1 MKFLF
6 FQLLNFCLIFFTTN
20 ALGNEE
26 VMKKTETKVI
36 NRIFQVD
43 INSSINPATFEHLKK
58 SVKKV
63 SNSKDALLLI
73 KMTTPGGLVSTT
85 KEILN
90 LIGESEFPVVVWIAP
105 EGSSATSA
113 GAIIA
118 SGAHYLY
125 MSDGTNIGAATPIT
139 MSGDIGEKPASPNTD
154 SNNKNSPA
162 IPSAPS
168 GSDVRAKAVNDLVA
182 LVKSLSETRGRDATS
197 YALMIEEAKS
207 YTAKEAE
214 EKKIIDKVANH
225 LDEIYNHISSKS
237 IKIKGIEYQFTV
249 SPKVELILL
258 DYSLADKLLNTFS
271 SPEVAYILFLLG
283 AALIY
288 FELQAPGG
296 FIAGGFGLISL
307 LLAGIG
313 FHVLPVNFGGIGLLL
328 LSFVLFIL
336 EAYIPSFGLLALA
349 GVAALVFGSL
359 ILFESP
365 DSLIALDHLVMVT
378 TISSIIFILGLISFY
393 LYKTRLQKNKNDF
406 FAPIGHEGKI
416 KKILDKDGDKFYYM
430 AKINGVLWKVTSV
443 EQLNLEDTIS
453 VQSESSSSLVLIVS
467 KKS

>member
-1 MKFLF
+1 MIIIKVLYIFLGVFLF
-6 FQLLNFCLIFFTTN
+6 SQKYILADDNFNKSTT
-20 ALGNEE
+20 
-26 VMKKTETKVI
+26 TVI
-36 NRIFQVD
+36 NQIFQVD

-63 SNSKDALLLI
+63 SLSKDALLLI

-90 LIGESEFPVVVWIAP
+90 LIGESEFPVVIWIAP

-139 MSGDIGEKPASPNTD
+139 MSGDIGSKPSD
-154 SNNKNSPA
+154 KDKNSEA
-162 IPSAPS
+162 T

-182 LVKSLSETRGRDATS
+182 LVRSLSVTRGRDATS

-207 YTAKEAE
+207 YTAREAE
-214 EKKIIDKVANH
+214 EKKIIDKVANN
-225 LDEIYNHISSKS
+225 LGEIYAHINSKS
-237 IKIKGIEYQFTV
+237 IKIKGNVVHISI
-249 SPKVELILL
+249 SPQVEIIPLE
-258 DYSLADKLLNTFS
+258 YSLADKLLNTFA

-307 LLAGIG
+307 MLAGMG
-313 FHVLPVNFGGIGLLL
+313 FHVLPVNFGGVGLLL
-328 LSFVLFIL
+328 LSFVLFVL
-336 EAYIPSFGLLALA
+336 EAYIPSFGLIALA

-365 DSLIALDHLVMVT
+365 NSLIALDQMVMVT
-378 TISSIIFILGLISFY
+378 TISSILLVFGLISFY
-393 LYKTRLQKNKNDF
+393 LFKTRLKKEKKDF
-406 FAPIGHEGKI
+406 FVPIGHTGII
-416 KKILDKDGDKFYYM
+416 KTILHSVEHTNDQNYSYM
-430 AKINGVLWKVTSV
+430 TQVNGVLWKATSKDKFEIGDSV
-443 EQLNLEDTIS
+443 IVHSED
-453 VQSESSSSLVLIVS
+453 SSSLVLNIS
-467 KKS
+467 KT